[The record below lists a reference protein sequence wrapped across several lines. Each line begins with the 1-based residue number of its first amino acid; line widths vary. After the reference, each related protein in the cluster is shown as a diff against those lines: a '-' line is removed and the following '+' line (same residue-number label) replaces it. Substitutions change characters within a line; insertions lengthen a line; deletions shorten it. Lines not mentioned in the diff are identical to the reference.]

1 MKKDDP
7 MPHANTKSVYTK
19 IPVQLNENEFD
30 EFILP
35 HLSMPKRG
43 PKCKI
48 GYWKVFNYILKVLY
62 TGTQWKELA
71 IEKDRNGEPE
81 IHHTVI
87 FKQYGNW
94 SDDGSL
100 LKAFDASVQHLFAE
114 EGLDT
119 SVLHGDGTNTVA
131 KHKGRWP
138 LRKH

>member
-1 MKKDDP
+1 MKRST
-7 MPHANTKSVYTK
+7 TKPVYTE
-19 IPVQLNENEFD
+19 IPVQLNKIEFE

-43 PKCKI
+43 PRCKI

-62 TGTQWKELA
+62 TGMQWKELP
-71 IEKDRNGEPE
+71 IEKEEHGEPE

-100 LKAFDASVQHLFAE
+100 LMHTCS
-114 EGLDT
+114 
-119 SVLHGDGTNTVA
+119 
-131 KHKGRWP
+131 
-138 LRKH
+138 